1 MTNAQAAG
9 NPMKQPPG
17 LFLLFGVEMWER
29 FSFYGMRAFLTLFLI
44 SSAGGFGWSKEQASH
59 LYGWYQGLVYLTP
72 LLGGYLAD
80 RLIGTHRSII
90 VGGILI
96 SAGHFC
102 LAVPAHTTFFVG
114 LGLIIL
120 GTGFFKSNISTMV
133 GQLYTEGDRRRD
145 AAFTIFYMGIN
156 LGASLGQIICPKLAN
171 AYNWHIGFSAAGF
184 GMVLGLVVYLIFKRR
199 FLGTIGDEAARP
211 ARTTKEKLR
220 VVLTALCL
228 VFALPIAI
236 LYLIVDRLLHR
247 GHPAKQQ
254 ERLTALEKQGIA
266 AIAILAFFNIF
277 FWVAFEQAGSSM
289 TFFAEERTRRMFLG
303 INFLAPYFQ
312 SVNSISVI
320 LLAPV
325 FAWVWTRLE
334 ARKWAPSTPVR
345 FALGLFLLGSG
356 FIVLVIG
363 ARISDG
369 GVRVSPLWLIVTYVL
384 HTCGELCLSPVGL
397 SMVTKLAP
405 RRFASLAMGAWFFSF
420 SISDLAA
427 GFVAGAVEKVERGEV
442 FHLLGGQADFFLIF
456 VVSTFV
462 AGAALLVL
470 SPVVKRLMAGRA

>member
-1 MTNAQAAG
+1 MTNLQAAG
-9 NPMKQPPG
+9 NPTKQPPG

-102 LAVPAHTTFFVG
+102 LAVPAHATFFVG

-133 GQLYTEGDRRRD
+133 GQLYTENDRRRD

-156 LGASLGQIICPKLAN
+156 LGASLGQIICPKLAD

-199 FLGTIGDEAARP
+199 FLGTIGDVP
-211 ARTTKEKLR
+211 ARRIEMAKHAGQSHPPLTT
-220 VVLTALCL
+220 
-228 VFALPIAI
+228 
-236 LYLIVDRLLHR
+236 
-247 GHPAKQQ
+247 
-254 ERLTALEKQGIA
+254 LEKRGIA

-289 TFFAEERTRRMFLG
+289 TFFAEERTRRIFLG

-320 LLAPV
+320 VLAPV
-325 FAWVWTRLE
+325 FAWMWTRLE
-334 ARKWAPSTPVR
+334 ARNRAPSTPVR
-345 FALGLFLLGSG
+345 FALGLFVLGSG

-363 ARISDG
+363 ARFSDG

-405 RRFASLAMGAWFFSF
+405 RRFASLAMGAWFFSMF
-420 SISDLAA
+420 ISDLAA

-442 FHLLGGQADFFLIF
+442 FHLLGGQADFFLMF

-462 AGAALLVL
+462 AGTALLAL

>member
-1 MTNAQAAG
+1 MDD
-9 NPMKQPPG
+9 NPPRPQPEKPDRQPPG

-90 VGGILI
+90 IGGII
-96 SAGHFC
+96 IASGHFC
-102 LAVPAHTTFFVG
+102 LAVPAQPTFFLG
-114 LGLIIL
+114 LSLIIL

-133 GQLYTEGDRRRD
+133 GQLYSEKDRRRD

-156 LGASLGQIICPKLAN
+156 LGASIGQIICPKLADR
-171 AYNWHIGFSAAGF
+171 YNWHVGFSAAGF
-184 GMVLGLVVYLIFKRR
+184 GMVLGLVVYLAFKRR
-199 FLGTIGDEAARP
+199 FLGTIGDVP
-211 ARTTKEKLR
+211 ASRAGLR
-220 VVLTALCL
+220 K
-228 VFALPIAI
+228 
-236 LYLIVDRLLHR
+236 DS
-247 GHPAKQQ
+247 AKQPLAT
-254 ERLTALEKQGIA
+254 EEKKGVA

-277 FWVAFEQAGSSM
+277 FWMAFEQAGSSM

-325 FAWVWTRLE
+325 FAWLWTRLE
-334 ARKWAPSTPVR
+334 ARNRAPSTPVR
-345 FALGLFLLGSG
+345 FAFGLFLLGSG

-363 ARISDG
+363 ARLSDG
-369 GVRVSPLWLIVTYVL
+369 GIRISPLWLIATYVL

-405 RRFASLAMGAWFFSF
+405 ARFASLAMGAWFFSMF
-420 SISDLAA
+420 ISDLMA
-427 GFVAGAVEKVERGEV
+427 GFIAGTVEKVEKGQV
-442 FHLLGGQADFFLIF
+442 FHLLGGQADFFLMF
-456 VVSTFV
+456 VVSTFA
-462 AGAALLVL
+462 AGIALLAI
-470 SPVVKRLMAGRA
+470 SPIVKRLMAGRA

>member
-1 MTNAQAAG
+1 MTNDVAQASPDASSS
-9 NPMKQPPG
+9 KQPPG

-44 SSAGGFGWSKEQASH
+44 SKAGGFGWSKEQASH

-90 VGGILI
+90 IGAII
-96 SAGHFC
+96 IASGHFC
-102 LAVPAHTTFFVG
+102 LAVPAQSTFFLG
-114 LGLIIL
+114 LALIIL

-133 GQLYTEGDRRRD
+133 GQLYSEKDRRRD

-156 LGASLGQIICPKLAN
+156 LGASMGQIVCPKLAD
-171 AYNWHIGFSAAGF
+171 AFNWHVGFSAAGF

-199 FLGTIGDEAARP
+199 FLGTIGDIP
-211 ARTTKEKLR
+211 ARRVHQTEKTS
-220 VVLTALCL
+220 TAMQ
-228 VFALPIAI
+228 P
-236 LYLIVDRLLHR
+236 
-247 GHPAKQQ
+247 
-254 ERLTALEKQGIA
+254 LTALEKQGIA

-277 FWVAFEQAGSSM
+277 FWMAFEQAGSSM

-303 INFLAPYFQ
+303 LNFLAPYFQ

-325 FAWVWTRLE
+325 FAWMWTRLE
-334 ARKWAPSTPVR
+334 ARNRAPSTPVR

-356 FIVLVIG
+356 FIVLVVG
-363 ARISDG
+363 ARFSDG
-369 GVRVSPLWLIVTYVL
+369 GSRVSPMWLIVTYVL

-405 RRFASLAMGAWFFSF
+405 ARFASLAMGAWFFSMF
-420 SISDLAA
+420 ISDLLA
-427 GFVAGAVEKVERGEV
+427 GLLAGTVEKIEKGQV
-442 FHLLGGQADFFLIF
+442 FHLLGGQADFFLMF
-456 VVSTFV
+456 VVSTFA
-462 AGAALLVL
+462 AGIALLAV
-470 SPVVKRLMAGRA
+470 SPLVKRLMAGRA

>member
-1 MTNAQAAG
+1 MTNDVAQASPDAS
-9 NPMKQPPG
+9 PSKQPPG

-44 SSAGGFGWSKEQASH
+44 SKAGGFGWSKEQASH

-90 VGGILI
+90 IGAII
-96 SAGHFC
+96 IASGHFC
-102 LAVPAHTTFFVG
+102 LAVPAKSTFFLG
-114 LGLIIL
+114 LALIIL

-133 GQLYTEGDRRRD
+133 GQLYSEKDRRRD

-156 LGASLGQIICPKLAN
+156 LGASMGQIVCPKLAD
-171 AYNWHIGFSAAGF
+171 AFNWHVGFSAAGF
-184 GMVLGLVVYLIFKRR
+184 GMVLGLIVYLLFKRR
-199 FLGTIGDEAARP
+199 FLGTIGDIP
-211 ARTTKEKLR
+211 ARRVHQAEK
-220 VVLTALCL
+220 TST
-228 VFALPIAI
+228 
-236 LYLIVDRLLHR
+236 
-247 GHPAKQQ
+247 AKQP
-254 ERLTALEKQGIA
+254 LTALEKQGIA
-266 AIAILAFFNIF
+266 AIAVLAFFNIF
-277 FWVAFEQAGSSM
+277 FWMAFEQAGSSM

-303 INFLAPYFQ
+303 LNLLAPYFQ

-325 FAWVWTRLE
+325 FAWMWTRLE
-334 ARKWAPSTPVR
+334 ARNRAPSTPVR

-369 GVRVSPLWLIVTYVL
+369 GSRVSPMWLIVTYVL

-405 RRFASLAMGAWFFSF
+405 ARFASLAMGAWFFSMF
-420 SISDLAA
+420 IADLLA
-427 GFVAGAVEKVERGEV
+427 GLLAGTVEKIEKGQV
-442 FHLLGGQADFFLIF
+442 FHLLGGQADFFLMF

-462 AGAALLVL
+462 AAAALLTL
-470 SPVVKRLMAGRA
+470 SPLVKRLMAGRA

>member
-1 MTNAQAAG
+1 MTNVEAPGKTAR
-9 NPMKQPPG
+9 QPPG

-102 LAVPAHTTFFVG
+102 LAVPARTTFFVG

-133 GQLYTEGDRRRD
+133 GQLYSEKDRRRD
-145 AAFTIFYMGIN
+145 AGFTIFYMGIN
-156 LGASLGQIICPKLAN
+156 LGASLGQIICPKLAD

-184 GMVLGLVVYLIFKRR
+184 GMVLGLIVYLGFKRR
-199 FLGTIGDEAARP
+199 FLGTIGDVPVRRAEAA
-211 ARTTKEKLR
+211 
-220 VVLTALCL
+220 
-228 VFALPIAI
+228 
-236 LYLIVDRLLHR
+236 
-247 GHPAKQQ
+247 GHAEQKHPP
-254 ERLTALEKQGIA
+254 LTALEKQGIA

-277 FWVAFEQAGSSM
+277 FWIAFEQAGSSM
-289 TFFAEERTRRMFLG
+289 TFFAEERTCRMFLG

-312 SVNSISVI
+312 SVNSFSVI

-325 FAWVWTRLE
+325 FAWMWTRLE
-334 ARKWAPSTPVR
+334 ARNWAPSTPVR

-363 ARISDG
+363 ARVSDS

-405 RRFASLAMGAWFFSF
+405 RRFASMAMGAWFFSMF
-420 SISDLAA
+420 ISDLAA
-427 GFVAGAVEKVERGEV
+427 GLVAGAVDKLERGEV
-442 FHLLGGQADFFLIF
+442 FHLLGGQADFFLMF
-456 VVSTFV
+456 VISTFV
-462 AGAALLVL
+462 AGAALLAL

>member
-1 MTNAQAAG
+1 
-9 NPMKQPPG
+9 
-17 LFLLFGVEMWER
+17 MWER

-44 SSAGGFGWSKEQASH
+44 SKAGGFGWSKEQASH

-72 LLGGYLAD
+72 LMGGYLAD

-90 VGGILI
+90 IGGIVIAL
-96 SAGHFC
+96 GHFC
-102 LAVPAHTTFFVG
+102 LAMPAQWTFF
-114 LGLIIL
+114 LGLLLIII

-133 GQLYTEGDRRRD
+133 GQLYSEKDRRRD

-156 LGASLGQIICPKLAN
+156 LGAAIGQIVCPKLAD

-184 GMVLGLVVYLIFKRR
+184 GMVLGLVVYLSFKRR
-199 FLGTIGDEAARP
+199 FLGTIGDVPASRAYRVEAAAAGGEQP
-211 ARTTKEKLR
+211 LTT
-220 VVLTALCL
+220 
-228 VFALPIAI
+228 
-236 LYLIVDRLLHR
+236 
-247 GHPAKQQ
+247 
-254 ERLTALEKQGIA
+254 LEKHGLI

-277 FWVAFEQAGSSM
+277 FWMAFEQAGSSM
-289 TFFAEERTRRMFLG
+289 TFFAEEHTRRMFLG

-312 SVNSISVI
+312 SVNAIAVI
-320 LLAPV
+320 TLAPA
-325 FAWVWTRLE
+325 FAWMWTRLE
-334 ARKWAPSTPVR
+334 ARNWAPSTPVR

-363 ARISDG
+363 ARIADG

-384 HTCGELCLSPVGL
+384 HTCGELCLSPIGL

-405 RRFASLAMGAWFFSF
+405 KRLASLAMGAWFFSMF
-420 SISDLAA
+420 ISDLAA
-427 GFVAGAVEKVERGEV
+427 GFVAGAVEKVEKGQV

-462 AGAALLVL
+462 AGTAMLAF
-470 SPVVKRLMAGRA
+470 SPLVKRLMAGRA

>member
-1 MTNAQAAG
+1 MKNMAQASPDAG
-9 NPMKQPPG
+9 PSKQPPG

-44 SSAGGFGWSKEQASH
+44 STAGGFGWSKEQASH

-80 RLIGTHRSII
+80 RFIGTHRSII
-90 VGGILI
+90 IGGII
-96 SAGHFC
+96 IASGHFC
-102 LAVPAHTTFFVG
+102 LAVPAKPTFFLG
-114 LGLIIL
+114 LSLIIL

-133 GQLYTEGDRRRD
+133 GQLYSEKDRRRD

-156 LGASLGQIICPKLAN
+156 LGASMGQIVCPKLAD
-171 AYNWHIGFSAAGF
+171 AFNWHIGFSAAGF
-184 GMVLGLVVYLIFKRR
+184 GMVLGLLVYLLYKRR
-199 FLGTIGDEAARP
+199 FLGTIGDIP
-211 ARTTKEKLR
+211 ARRAAHQSEKIS
-220 VVLTALCL
+220 TS
-228 VFALPIAI
+228 
-236 LYLIVDRLLHR
+236 
-247 GHPAKQQ
+247 KQA
-254 ERLTALEKQGIA
+254 LTALEKQGIT
-266 AIAILAFFNIF
+266 AIAVLAFFNIF
-277 FWVAFEQAGSSM
+277 FWMAFEQAGSSM

-303 INFLAPYFQ
+303 LNFLAPYFQ

-325 FAWVWTRLE
+325 FAWMWTRLE
-334 ARKWAPSTPVR
+334 ARGRAPSTPVR

-363 ARISDG
+363 ARLSDRG
-369 GVRVSPLWLIVTYVL
+369 IRVSPLWLIATYVL

-405 RRFASLAMGAWFFSF
+405 ARFASLAMGAWFFSMF
-420 SISDLAA
+420 ISDLLA
-427 GFVAGAVEKVERGEV
+427 GLLAGTVEKIEKGQV
-442 FHLLGGQADFFLIF
+442 FHLLGGQADFFLMF

-462 AGAALLVL
+462 AGAVLLAI
-470 SPVVKRLMAGRA
+470 SPSVKRLMAGRA